1 MEAGSDFIQYLGSD
15 MSIKILTSLN
25 DPSDLVRV
33 SAVSLSWRQF
43 VIANGLSKQLCVRT
57 CPEVSSFANIVEVKN
72 TIEPLDNGKEDSSE
86 WVCLERDHRV
96 YAFLTRS
103 LTLFTWKDCISD
115 AIVAS
120 STDNYPQESIKN
132 TLESSDRVDQ
142 RASYWSSKGA
152 SNPAVPETLTYKL
165 AARLCMIT
173 EVHVQ
178 PFLAYFQFGFPIYSA
193 KAVRFRMGHPKDLM
207 EVENVDTDEFPAHQ
221 ESAGDKF
228 LWTYTSP
235 EFPMAQENRL
245 QKFKLPEPVLCI
257 GGILQVELLGR
268 VQTQQMD
275 GLYYICIGHV
285 QAVGRPLSPA
295 FDIKMMAESG
305 KCTLEYN
312 PEAAAHYLSLAK
324 HPEIEPNCRPQFHR
338 FSASIRGW
346 EQMILNSLLRAGPM
360 VLDPDF
366 DSDDDEFLA

>member
-1 MEAGSDFIQYLGSD
+1 MIPHFADFKNL
-15 MSIKILTSLN
+15 
-25 DPSDLVRV
+25 R
-33 SAVSLSWRQF
+33 A

-72 TIEPLDNGKEDSSE
+72 TIEPLDNGNEDSSE
-86 WVCLERDHRV
+86 WACLERDHRV

-178 PFLAYFQFGFPIYSA
+178 PFLGPWNFCSEIINFQSRYFTMY
-193 KAVRFRMGHPKDLM
+193 
-207 EVENVDTDEFPAHQ
+207 
-221 ESAGDKF
+221 
-228 LWTYTSP
+228 
-235 EFPMAQENRL
+235 
-245 QKFKLPEPVLCI
+245 
-257 GGILQVELLGR
+257 
-268 VQTQQMD
+268 
-275 GLYYICIGHV
+275 
-285 QAVGRPLSPA
+285 
-295 FDIKMMAESG
+295 
-305 KCTLEYN
+305 
-312 PEAAAHYLSLAK
+312 
-324 HPEIEPNCRPQFHR
+324 
-338 FSASIRGW
+338 
-346 EQMILNSLLRAGPM
+346 
-360 VLDPDF
+360 
-366 DSDDDEFLA
+366 

>member
-1 MEAGSDFIQYLGSD
+1 MEAGSDFIEYLGSD
-15 MSIKILTSLN
+15 MSIKILMSLN

-33 SAVSLSWRQF
+33 SAVSSSWRQF
-43 VIANGLSKQLCVRT
+43 VIANGLCKQFCIRT
-57 CPEVSSFANIVEVKN
+57 FPKASSFANIVEVKN
-72 TIEPLDNGKEDSSE
+72 TIEPLDYGNEDSSE
-86 WVCLERDHRV
+86 WACLERDHRV
-96 YAFLTRS
+96 YAFLTRGLS
-103 LTLFTWKDCISD
+103 SFARKDCISD

-120 STDNYPQESIKN
+120 STDNYPQESIEN
-132 TLESSDRVDQ
+132 TLEPSDRVDR
-142 RASYWSSKGA
+142 RASYWSSKGE
-152 SNPAVPETLTYKL
+152 SDPAVPETLTYKL

-173 EVHVQ
+173 EIHVQ

-193 KAVRFRMGHPKDLM
+193 KAVRFRMGHPKELM
-207 EVENVDTDEFPAHQ
+207 EVESVDRDEFPARQ

-285 QAVGRPLSPA
+285 QAVGRPQPA
-295 FDIKMMAESG
+295 FDIKMMDESG
-305 KCTLEYN
+305 KCTLEYY
-312 PEAAAHYLSLAK
+312 PETAAHCLSLAK
-324 HPEIEPNCRPQFHR
+324 HPEIEPISRPQFHR

-360 VLDPDF
+360 VLDADPD
-366 DSDDDEFLA
+366 SDDEFLA